1 MHISVL
7 KKEALEFLNPGP
19 NENFIDATVNG
30 GGHALEILVKTA
42 PEGKLLA
49 IDLDKDAIAKF
60 KEKISENNFKQ
71 RVVVANDN
79 FARIKDIVREKDF
92 PDIAGIIADLGFSSW
107 QIEESGRGFS
117 FLKDEP
123 LLMTLSGASD
133 GLTAYEI
140 VNGWPEERLKEVIKE
155 YGEERFAG
163 RIARNIKEARR
174 NKKITTTKEL
184 VEIIEKA
191 VPGAY
196 RRAKI
201 HPATRT
207 FQALRIT
214 VNDEL
219 LNLRV
224 FLENAFDVLQPGGR
238 LVIISFHSLEDRIVK
253 NFFKEKKLVGQA
265 EVQTKK
271 PIIPSD
277 EEIKANPRSRSAKL
291 RALIK
296 IS

>member
-30 GGHALEILVKTA
+30 GGHALEILAKTA

-60 KEKISENNFKQ
+60 EEKISENNFKQ

-92 PDIAGIIADLGFSSW
+92 SDIAGIIADLGFSSW

-140 VNGWPEERLKEVIKE
+140 VNGWPEERLKEVIRE

>member
-30 GGHALEILVKTA
+30 GGHALEILAKTA

-60 KEKISENNFKQ
+60 EEKISENNFKQ

-92 PDIAGIIADLGFSSW
+92 SDIAGIIADLGFSSW

-140 VNGWPEERLKEVIKE
+140 VNGWPEERLKEVIRE

-196 RRAKI
+196 QRAKI
-201 HPATRT
+201 HSATRT

-219 LNLRV
+219 SNLRV

>member
-30 GGHALEILVKTA
+30 GGHALEILAKTA

-60 KEKISENNFKQ
+60 EEKISENNFKQ

-92 PDIAGIIADLGFSSW
+92 SDIAGIIADLGFSSW

-140 VNGWPEERLKEVIKE
+140 VNGWPEERLKEVIRE

-219 LNLRV
+219 SNLRV